1 MSSRRERKRMERDL
15 RRLRPEPRRDL
26 VATIVSSLPPVVHRG
41 APGRPRVVFACA
53 LTVGLVVAL
62 ASVGGIGYAASAA
75 QHAATTVK
83 RVFVPSSKKA
93 VVVISGLSAGGDQY
107 RPGYGWGD
115 RNHNHTG
122 PPGLKRQGGAF
133 APPLLAVPTDA
144 GIAAI
149 AKTSF
154 SVDEQSHLFITVID
168 KSGTELLLTQ
178 HSKRGGST
186 VGKGVT
192 GPQTKVIQYLVLVPR
207 SIPISLRVPG
217 NLLAQG
223 QTYRI
228 RIIARDPQGNRSVAY
243 IPFRG

>member
-1 MSSRRERKRMERDL
+1 MSSRRERRWLERAL
-15 RRLRPEPRRDL
+15 RRFRPEPRRDL
-26 VATIVSSLPPVVHRG
+26 DATIVSSLGP
-41 APGRPRVVFACA
+41 APRRRTAGRPRVVFAGA
-53 LTVGLVVAL
+53 LTAALVVAL
-62 ASVGGIGYAASAA
+62 GSVGGIGYAASAA
-75 QHAATTVK
+75 QQAASTVK
-83 RVFVPSSKKA
+83 RVFVPSSRKA
-93 VVVISGLSAGGDQY
+93 VVVVSGLSAGGDQY
-107 RPGYGWGD
+107 RPGFGWGD

-122 PPGLKRQGGAF
+122 PPGLKRKGGAF

-144 GIAAI
+144 GIAAV

-168 KSGTELLLTQ
+168 RTGRELLLTQ

-186 VGKGVT
+186 VGKGVK

>member
-1 MSSRRERKRMERDL
+1 MSLRRERKQFEREL
-15 RRLRPEPRRDL
+15 RRLRPEPRREH
-26 VATIVSSLPPVVHRG
+26 VATIVSTL
-41 APGRPRVVFACA
+41 APAPRRRPAGRPRVVFAGA
-53 LTVGLVVAL
+53 LTAGLVVAL
-62 ASVGGIGYAASAA
+62 GSVGGIGYAASAA
-75 QHAATTVK
+75 QQAATTVK
-83 RVFVPSSKKA
+83 HVFVPSSRKA
-93 VVVISGLSAGGDQY
+93 VVVVSGLSAGGDQY

-122 PPGLKRQGGAF
+122 PPGLRRKGGAF
-133 APPLLAVPTDA
+133 APPLLAVPTDR

-149 AKTSF
+149 AKTAF
-154 SVDEQSHLFITVID
+154 TIDEQSHLYITVID
-168 KSGTELLLTQ
+168 RRGTELLLTQ